1 MSAAAC
7 GNLPIRTQQ
16 AQASQLW
23 RVWLRDDAALR
34 AARLGGCGTAGLQRP
49 EGRART
55 PVSPRAPGAPRP
67 RRAWPPDP
75 CAPAGGCRSQCRFCS
90 SSRLSALP
98 CRGVRSRQMFIV
110 LRTGAQIAARAPHAR
125 AHTHTSACGHAR
137 PQGDACSFC
146 SSAVSHWAER
156 A

>member
-23 RVWLRDDAALR
+23 RAWLRDDAALR

-55 PVSPRAPGAPRP
+55 PVSPRVPGAPRP

-75 CAPAGGCRSQCRFCS
+75 CAPAGGCRSQCCFCS
-90 SSRLSALP
+90 SSRLSALR
-98 CRGVRSRQMFIV
+98 CRGVRSGQMFIV

-125 AHTHTSACGHAR
+125 ARAHTSACGHAR